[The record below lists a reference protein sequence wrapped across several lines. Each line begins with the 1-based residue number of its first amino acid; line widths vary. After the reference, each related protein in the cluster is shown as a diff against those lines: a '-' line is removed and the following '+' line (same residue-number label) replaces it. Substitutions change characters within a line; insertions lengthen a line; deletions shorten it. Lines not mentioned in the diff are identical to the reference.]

1 MEEKMNFATLRF
13 HVVLA
18 VSLAM
23 GSSVVL
29 AEKKYDPGVTDTEIK
44 IGQTYPYSGPLSA
57 YATIARMEAA
67 IFAKINVEGGINGR
81 KINFISLDDAY
92 NPAKTVEQTR
102 RLIEQDEVLLMFNPL
117 GTPTSLAVIKYLNQR
132 HIPHLF
138 LATGASVFGDYRTY
152 PWTMGLQPNYRT
164 ETHLLAKYIM
174 KTFPDAKVGL
184 LYQND
189 DSGRDFRQ
197 GVHEG
202 FGDDVNRF
210 IVKEV
215 SYEPSDPIVDSQVIS
230 LQAAG
235 TNVFLNLVPVKAAAQ
250 AIRKTGSLGWRPA
263 IFVSSISA
271 SIETVMKPAGVE
283 NAKGALSVAYLKDPA
298 DPAFKDD
305 PAMRDHMTLMQ
316 RYYPDGN
323 PAEAA
328 NIYAEIV
335 AGALIQVLKQCGDDL
350 TRENV
355 MRQAESLRN
364 FAHPLLLPGIKI
376 DTSPTDHYPIQQV
389 QLVRFDGEKWVRFGE
404 LLSE

>member
-1 MEEKMNFATLRF
+1 MTMRVSISKVVPHALLALTLI
-13 HVVLA
+13 A
-18 VSLAM
+18 GPA
-23 GSSVVL
+23 L
-29 AEKKYDPGVTDTEIK
+29 AEKKYGPGVTDTEIK
-44 IGQTYPYSGPLSA
+44 IGQTFPYSGPLSA
-57 YATIARMEAA
+57 YATIARAEAA
-67 IFAKINVEGGINGR
+67 IFAKLNAQGGINGR
-81 KINFISLDDAY
+81 RINLISLDDGY

-138 LATGASVFGDYRTY
+138 LSTGASVFGEYRTY

-164 ETHLLAKYIM
+164 EAHLLTKYII
-174 KTFPDAKVGL
+174 KNIPDAKVAL

-202 FGDDVNRF
+202 FGDQVDRF

-215 SYEPSDPIVDSQVIS
+215 SYEPSDPTVDSQIIS
-230 LQAAG
+230 LQASGA
-235 TNVFLNLVPVKAAAQ
+235 NVFLDLVPVKAAAQ
-250 AIRKTGSLGWRPA
+250 AIRKTASLGWRPT
-263 IFVSSISA
+263 ILVSTISS

-283 NAKGALSVAYLKDPA
+283 NAKGVISTGWLKDTI
-298 DPAFKDD
+298 DPAWKDD
-305 PAMRDHMTLMQ
+305 PAVRDHLGFMQ
-316 RYYPDGN
+316 RYYSDGN
-323 PAEAA
+323 AAEGLNVFAQIA
-328 NIYAEIV
+328 

-355 MRQAESLRN
+355 MRQAESLRD

-376 DTSPTDHYPIQQV
+376 NTSPTDHYPVQQV
-389 QLVRFDGEKWVRFGE
+389 QLIRFDGERWVPFGE

>member
-1 MEEKMNFATLRF
+1 MEEEMKVAAVRLLFL
-13 HVVLA
+13 LA
-18 VSLAM
+18 VSFTL
-23 GSSVVL
+23 GSGVTL
-29 AEKKYDPGVTDTEIK
+29 AEKRYGPGVTDTEIK
-44 IGQTYPYSGPLSA
+44 IGQTYPYSGPLSG
-57 YATIARMEAA
+57 YATIARAEAA
-67 IFAKINVEGGINGR
+67 IFAKINAEGGINGR
-81 KINFISLDDAY
+81 KINFISLDDGY
-92 NPAKTVEQTR
+92 SPAKTVEQTR

-174 KTFPDAKVGL
+174 KNLSDAKVGL

-202 FGDDVNRF
+202 FGDEVGRF

-215 SYEPSDPIVDSQVIS
+215 SYEPSDPTVDSQVIS

-235 TNVFLNLVPVKAAAQ
+235 ANVFLNLVPVKAAAQ

-283 NAKGALSVAYLKDPA
+283 NAKGVLSVGYLKDPS
-298 DPAFKDD
+298 DPAFKED
-305 PAMRDHMTLMQ
+305 PAMREHLVLMQ

-323 PAEAA
+323 PAEAG
-328 NIYAEIV
+328 NIYAEIA
-335 AGALIQVLKQCGDDL
+335 AGAIIQVLKQCGDDL

-355 MRQAESLRN
+355 MRQAESLRG

-376 DTSPTDHYPIQQV
+376 DTSPSDHYPIQQV
-389 QLVRFDGEKWVRFGE
+389 QLIRFDGEKWVRFGE

>member
-1 MEEKMNFATLRF
+1 MEEKMKFATVRLL
-13 HVVLA
+13 VVLA
-18 VSLAM
+18 VSVAM
-23 GSSVVL
+23 GSSVAL
-29 AEKKYDPGVTDTEIK
+29 AEKKYGPGVTDTEIK

-57 YATIARMEAA
+57 YATIARAEAA
-67 IFAKINVEGGINGR
+67 IFAKINAEGGINGR
-81 KINFISLDDAY
+81 KINFISLDDGY

-138 LATGASVFGDYRTY
+138 LATGASVFGDYHTY

-174 KTFPDAKVGL
+174 KNLPDAKVGL

-202 FGDDVNRF
+202 FGDQVTRF

-215 SYEPSDPIVDSQVIS
+215 SYEPSDPTVDSQVIS
-230 LQAAG
+230 LQASGA
-235 TNVFLNLVPVKAAAQ
+235 NVFLNLVPVKAAAQ
-250 AIRKTGSLGWRPA
+250 AIRKTASLGWRPA

-298 DPAFKDD
+298 DPAFKEDA
-305 PAMRDHMTLMQ
+305 AMRDHLALMQ

-328 NIYAEIV
+328 NVYAEIA

-355 MRQAESLRN
+355 MRQADNLRD

-389 QLVRFDGEKWVRFGE
+389 QLIRFDGEKWVRFGE